1 MKCKE
6 YRMLAS
12 AYMDRRL
19 GPSGSAG
26 FSAHLGRCEDCRG
39 YLSDL
44 ERISGMLAATRELE
58 VPRELRGYV
67 MMSVGRQA
75 AGHVTL
81 ADRVV
86 DYMQKLNPRLVSYCA
101 GIVVSMI
108 LFGLTLA
115 GFRPIGAFGA
125 MGSMDNTYQ
134 QLATIFGSDEQYH
147 SYNELP
153 PDAVEPSTEHYYELP
168 RVVGD
173 SSLISFS
180 NIAYRKPGDEDGAV
194 LTEVSPDGRATIV
207 KVLKQSSDPDVIQ
220 DLQWSLS
227 KHPFQPALISG
238 KPVQTR
244 IVLFF
249 QKMDI
254 TG

>member
-19 GPSGSAG
+19 KPLESANFNIHSGQCG
-26 FSAHLGRCEDCRG
+26 DCRE

-44 ERISGMLAATRELE
+44 ELVSGMLAGARELE
-58 VPRELRGYV
+58 VPRELHGYV
-67 MMSVGRQA
+67 MTSIGRMA
-75 AGHVTL
+75 AGRVTVG
-81 ADRVV
+81 DRVI
-86 DYMQKLNPRLVSYCA
+86 DYLQKLNPRLVSYSA
-101 GIVVSMI
+101 GIMVSVM

-115 GFRPIGAFGA
+115 GFRPITTFGGV
-125 MGSMDNTYQ
+125 GSIDSPYQ

-168 RVVGD
+168 RVVRD

-180 NIAYRKPGDEDGAV
+180 NVAYRKAGDEDGAV